1 MARQPDHLAD
11 QQRTL
16 GRYLAALR
24 QAAGL
29 YQADIARV
37 VPCHRTTVAHAEAGS
52 QLPDVYFWEIADR
65 IVGANGALLAS
76 YDQLLHAKAAH
87 LAEQQAKRRARAQI
101 TAQQL
106 TAAPSLA
113 SAGQTPDR
121 FCEVHADDHI
131 YAQRSVHAS
140 QEVPFDPMKRR
151 TLLHWGL
158 GVTTGSALGRV
169 PNSQPDVAAGNSFAP
184 RTVFQATPGLD
195 TDPVEHLQQMKNALM
210 DNDNVFGPNSVILS
224 VQEQIGN
231 LQQLRQ
237 SYRGANREKLLQVQ
251 AQFADL
257 CGWLYQD
264 SGNYRAAVYW
274 SGRALE
280 WAHMC
285 GDHDAIA
292 FILARRSQLAGDME
306 DPAEA
311 LDAAEAALNMAS
323 QGTVRIAAVAMTYAA
338 HGHARRRDKKS
349 CDRSY
354 AMAQDLAGRLEADPA
369 SPWALFLDH
378 SYIEVRR
385 ARSLTSFGEYSEA
398 VESFQKTISCLPLSY
413 RRNRGVYLAWEAIAH
428 IGNSDVE
435 QASTVGLQALTIG
448 DETGSS
454 RIIGELK
461 YLDTALMKVSTT
473 AGKNFHDAMHGT
485 FSRGEL
491 FGSHG

>member
-37 VPCHRTTVAHAEAGS
+37 APCHRTTVTHAEAGS

-65 IVGANGALLAS
+65 IVGANGALLAG

-121 FCEVHADDHI
+121 FCEV
-131 YAQRSVHAS
+131 
-140 QEVPFDPMKRR
+140 PFDPMKRR

-184 RTVFQATPGLD
+184 RTVSPATPGLD
-195 TDPVEHLQQMKNALM
+195 TDPVEHLQQMKNVLM

-237 SYRGANREKLLQVQ
+237 SYRGAHRQKLLQVQ

-323 QGTVRIAAVAMTYAA
+323 QDAVQIAAVAMTYAA
-338 HGHARRRDKKS
+338 HGHTLRRDKKS
-349 CDRSY
+349 CERSY
-354 AMAQDLAGRLEADPA
+354 VMAQDLAGRLEADPA

-385 ARSLTSFGEYSEA
+385 ARSLTSFGEYGEA
-398 VESFQKTISCLPLSY
+398 VESFQNAISCLPLSY
-413 RRNRGVYLAWEAIAH
+413 RRDRGVYLAWEAVAH

-448 DETGSS
+448 VETGSS
-454 RIIGELK
+454 RIIGEPK

-485 FSRGEL
+485 FSHGEL
-491 FGSHG
+491 FGSRG